1 VLAEFLL
8 GHSQDESPPFF
19 SETHEQSKAPF
30 LSIVAMEGIH
40 LKFKF
45 QQAWEE
51 GKEIGVGWAGR

>member
-1 VLAEFLL
+1 MLDEFLL
-8 GHSQDESPPFF
+8 GHSQDESPPFS

-45 QQAWEE
+45 QHAWEE

>member
-1 VLAEFLL
+1 MLDEFLL
-8 GHSQDESPPFF
+8 GRSQDESPPFF
-19 SETHEQSKAPF
+19 SATHEQSKAP
-30 LSIVAMEGIH
+30 LSIVAMEGVH